1 MHISAPNTFVLPALL
16 VMLAFSIL
24 ERVLTPVTKEYYFWS
39 ENAVNYSLLA
49 ALTQKVVLV

>member
-1 MHISAPNTFVLPALL
+1 
-16 VMLAFSIL
+16 MLAFSIL